1 MAPLSRNA
9 RTTERIWC
17 TVPENAYP
25 DIHLVRGENPSL
37 MTNRGTNTYL
47 VGLPDP
53 VLIDAGAGDAE
64 YERRLLDCVG
74 TFRLG
79 EVSKILITHSH
90 RDHVGGLERLRWL
103 FPHAPVYRFFP
114 DGPDDPAFE
123 PVEDG
128 SLIEYTGGFLRVVH
142 TPGHAR
148 DHVCFF
154 DDRRGIL
161 FSGDHIVG
169 EGTVFVSPGG
179 GGMAA
184 YMASLERLRG
194 LDVRAIFPAHG
205 PLIEPGRPKIEEYLA
220 HRRLRE
226 RQIPDGLRAGARRV
240 PDLVERIYADVPR
253 SLHGLAAESTLSHLL
268 KLEAEGVVRSREE
281 RGERLWAPA
290 GEAA

>member
-1 MAPLSRNA
+1 M
-9 RTTERIWC
+9 TE
-17 TVPENAYP
+17 PSYP
-25 DIHLVRGENPSL
+25 DIHLVRGANPSL

-47 VGLPDP
+47 VGVPDP

-64 YERRLLDCVG
+64 HERRLLDCLG

-79 EVSKILITHSH
+79 QVTKILITHNHS
-90 RDHVGGLERLRWL
+90 DHIGGLDRLRWV

-123 PVEDG
+123 PIEDG
-128 SLIEYTGGFLRVVH
+128 SLLEYTGGFLRAIH

-148 DHVCFF
+148 DHMCFI
-154 DDRRGIL
+154 DDARGIL

-169 EGTVFVSPGG
+169 EGTVFISPEG

-184 YMASLERLRG
+184 YMASLERLLA

-205 PLIEPGRPKIEEYLA
+205 PVIEPGRPKIEEYLA
-220 HRRLRE
+220 HRRMRE
-226 RQIPDGLRAGARRV
+226 RQVLEGLRGGARRV
-240 PDLVERIYADVPR
+240 PELVEMIYAEVPR

-268 KLEAEGVVRSREE
+268 KLQAEGAVRSREE
-281 RGERLWAPA
+281 RGERFWALA
-290 GEAA
+290 GSGS